1 MVINMKQNREK
12 GSVLKVIWYLLL
24 FIIVVAAGVVAIK
37 YAPHLKLFLTSE
49 ETIVKLEKM
58 IDSFGAW
65 GIVILLLLQIVQV
78 FVALIPS
85 ETIEIAAGMCYGG
98 WWGFV
103 LCAAGVILGSFGVFS
118 LIKRFGT
125 PIVHKLVSEKKLKE
139 FHFLKNAERM
149 EMITFILYFIPGLPK
164 DVFTYFAA
172 LTPLSTKNF
181 LIISIIAR
189 TPSIL
194 ISNIAGAQYMEGN
207 YEVTIV
213 LFAVFAALGL
223 LGMVCYKLI
232 SKRLNNHGKENQK
245 KTER

>member
-1 MVINMKQNREK
+1 M
-12 GSVLKVIWYLLL
+12 
-24 FIIVVAAGVVAIK
+24 
-37 YAPHLKLFLTSE
+37 
-49 ETIVKLEKM
+49 
-58 IDSFGAW
+58 
-65 GIVILLLLQIVQV
+65 
-78 FVALIPS
+78 
-85 ETIEIAAGMCYGG
+85 EI
-98 WWGFV
+98 
-103 LCAAGVILGSFGVFS
+103 
-118 LIKRFGT
+118 
-125 PIVHKLVSEKKLKE
+125 
-139 FHFLKNAERM
+139 
-149 EMITFILYFIPGLPK
+149 ITFILYFIPGLPK

-223 LGMVCYKLI
+223 RGMVCYKLI

>member
-85 ETIEIAAGMCYGG
+85 EPIEIAAGMCYGG

-125 PIVHKLVSEKKLKE
+125 PFVHKLVSEKKLKE